1 MKLFK
6 SLAVSVVALLFATTV
21 QAKEVTLLMDWFPQ
35 GNQSV
40 FWQAMLDNDNHDL
53 KINVK
58 PGGPG
63 INTTAMTAA
72 GSVEFG
78 LQASDSVMS
87 ANAKGAGLVAI
98 FANLD
103 HVPYTLVFHPN
114 RGINSV
120 KDLDGRR
127 FAVKMGVTY
136 WKWVKAEYGISA
148 DEFPLKGDLGLFA
161 KEKDMFQQGYSLF
174 LPARLAAKGVPT
186 EQITLESL
194 GYRPY
199 SVLFTT
205 QKMIDENPELV
216 QEVVTRLRAAF
227 AKSLNNPDPTADL
240 ILSKSKKVTRDI
252 HMGAIELMKADFLP
266 KDYSKLGCMTSAR
279 WEELSAQL
287 KSVDMVPADFD
298 ASSSYN
304 LSFLGN
310 CE

>member
-6 SLAVSVVALLFATTV
+6 SLAVSLAALVFATTA

-40 FWQAMLDNDNHDL
+40 FWQAMLDNDEHDL
-53 KINVK
+53 KIIVK

-63 INTTAMTAA
+63 VNTAAQTAA
-72 GSVEFG
+72 GAVEFG
-78 LQASDSVMS
+78 LQGSDSVMS
-87 ANAKGAGLVAI
+87 ANAKGAGLVAV

-103 HVPYTLVFHPN
+103 HVPYTLVFHPDQ
-114 RGINSV
+114 GI
-120 KDLDGRR
+120 KTIQDLDGRR

-136 WKWVKAEYGISA
+136 WKWVKKEYGVSA

-161 KEKDMFQQGYSLF
+161 REKEMFQQGYSLF
-174 LPARLAAKGVPT
+174 LPARLAAKGVET
-186 EQITLESL
+186 DQITLESL

-216 QEVVTRLRAAF
+216 QQVVDRLRAAF
-227 AKSLNNPDPTADL
+227 VKSLNNPDPTADL

-266 KDYSKLGCMTSAR
+266 KDYSKLGCMKSER
-279 WEELSAQL
+279 WEELAGQL
-287 KSVDMVPADFD
+287 KEVDMVPSDFD

>member
-1 MKLFK
+1 MKLLK

-40 FWQAMLDNDNHDL
+40 FWQAMLDNDEHDM
-53 KINVK
+53 KIIVK

-63 INTTAMTAA
+63 VNTAAQTAA
-72 GSVEFG
+72 GSVGFG
-78 LQASDSVMS
+78 LQGSDSVMS
-87 ANAKGAGLVAI
+87 ANAKGAGLVAV

-103 HVPYTLVFHPN
+103 HVPYTLVFHPDQ
-114 RGINSV
+114 GIKSI

-136 WKWVKAEYGISA
+136 WKWVKKEYGVSA

-161 KEKDMFQQGYSLF
+161 REKEMFQQGYSLF

-186 EQITLESL
+186 DQIKLVDL

-199 SVLFTT
+199 STLFTT

-216 QEVVTRLRAAF
+216 QEVVDRLRAAF
-227 AKSLNNPDPTADL
+227 VKSLNNPDPTADL

-252 HMGAIELMKADFLP
+252 HMNAIELMKAEFLP
-266 KDYSKLGCMTSAR
+266 KDYSKLGCMKSER
-279 WEELSAQL
+279 WDELAGQL
-287 KSVDMVPADFD
+287 KQVDMVPADFD
-298 ASSSYN
+298 PSASYN
-304 LSFLGN
+304 LSFMGN

>member
-1 MKLFK
+1 
-6 SLAVSVVALLFATTV
+6 
-21 QAKEVTLLMDWFPQ
+21 
-35 GNQSV
+35 
-40 FWQAMLDNDNHDL
+40 
-53 KINVK
+53 
-58 PGGPG
+58 
-63 INTTAMTAA
+63 
-72 GSVEFG
+72 
-78 LQASDSVMS
+78 MS
-87 ANAKGAGLVAI
+87 ANAKGAGLVAV

-103 HVPYTLVFHPN
+103 HVPYTLVFHPDQ
-114 RGINSV
+114 GI
-120 KDLDGRR
+120 KTIQDLDGRR

-136 WKWVKAEYGISA
+136 WKWVKKEYGVSA

-161 KEKDMFQQGYSLF
+161 REKEMFQQGYSLF

-186 EQITLESL
+186 DQITLESL

-216 QEVVTRLRAAF
+216 QQVVDRLRAAF

-252 HMGAIELMKADFLP
+252 HMNAIELMKADFLP
-266 KDYSKLGCMTSAR
+266 KDYSKLGCMKSAR

-287 KSVDMVPADFD
+287 KEVDMVPSDFD
-298 ASSSYN
+298 ASTSYN

>member
-1 MKLFK
+1 MKLLK
-6 SLAVSVVALLFATTV
+6 SLAVSLVALLFATTV

-103 HVPYTLVFHPN
+103 HVPYTLVFHPD

-120 KDLDGRR
+120 QDLDGRR

-136 WKWVKAEYGISA
+136 WKWVKAEFGISA

-266 KDYSKLGCMTSAR
+266 SDYSKLGCMTSAR
-279 WEELSAQL
+279 WDELAGQL
-287 KSVDMVPADFD
+287 KQVDMVPADFD
-298 ASSSYN
+298 ATSSYN

>member
-1 MKLFK
+1 MRKLLL
-6 SLAVSVVALLFATTV
+6 SLVAMVFVATSV

-103 HVPYTLVFHPN
+103 HVPYSLVFHPDQ
-114 RGINSV
+114 GIKTV
-120 KDLDGRR
+120 QDLDGRR

-136 WKWVKAEYGISA
+136 WKWVKKEYNISA

-161 KEKDMFQQGYSLF
+161 REKEMFQQGYSLF
-174 LPARLAAKGVPT
+174 LPARLAAKGVET
-186 EQITLESL
+186 DQIKIADL
-194 GYRPY
+194 GYKPY

-216 QEVVTRLRAAF
+216 QEVVDRLRAAF
-227 AKSLNNPDPTADL
+227 AKSLNNPKPTMDL
-240 ILSKSKKVTRDI
+240 ILSKSKKVGPEI
-252 HMGAIELMKADFLP
+252 HMNAINLMKAEFLP
-266 KDYSKLGCMTSAR
+266 SDYSKLGCMESAR
-279 WEELSAQL
+279 WEELAGQL
-287 KSVDMVPADFD
+287 KDVDMVPADFN